1 MTTKDRSERL
11 RNLSPAKRA
20 LLLKALQSEAVRQ
33 EAARTIPKRP
43 AEEPALLSFAQ
54 RRLFFIDQLFPNSPA
69 YNMPAAVRLRGPLQ
83 VSALEQSFNEEIRRH
98 EILRTRFALA
108 GGEPVQVV
116 LPDARVSLSL
126 VDLSETEGETAAREF
141 AKREGRR
148 SFDLAVGPL
157 LHLTLLRLSD
167 DDHIVV
173 LTMHHIISDAW
184 SIDIFLREL
193 SALYES
199 YAAGSQSPLPELS
212 LQYADYAYWQRQRF
226 DDTGL
231 DRQLDYWKKQL
242 SGITTIPEL
251 RTDLPRPAVQTYHGG
266 QHIFA
271 FDRELSEQLHG
282 LSRRANVTPFMLLL
296 AVFKVL
302 LYCYTGHPDVVVG
315 SPVDNRQRVE
325 LEGMIGFFLNTLV
338 LRTDL
343 SGDPAFENLLER
355 VREVVLG
362 GHAHQELPFE
372 TLVSSLQP
380 DRDMGRTL
388 LFQVWFL
395 YQVAPAVTTLHT
407 SIDMTGFP
415 VDYEISHYDL
425 RLNLIESPTEI
436 SGAWEYNVDLFRPA
450 TIERFARQFEMLAQL
465 IVKDP
470 AMKVNELADVLSQ
483 GERERRADTQRQR
496 KQANLDRLSNV
507 KRRAIAKVV

>member
-1 MTTKDRSERL
+1 M
-11 RNLSPAKRA
+11 
-20 LLLKALQSEAVRQ
+20 LLLKALQNEAVRQ
-33 EAARTIPKRP
+33 EAARTIPRRP

-83 VSALEQSFNEEIRRH
+83 VNVLEQSFNEEIRRH

-108 GGEPVQVV
+108 SGEPVQVV
-116 LPDARVSLSL
+116 SPAAPVSLSL
-126 VDLSETEGETAAREF
+126 IDLSETDGEPVAREL
-141 AKREGRR
+141 AKQQGRR
-148 SFDLAVGPL
+148 PFDLAVGPL
-157 LHLTLLRLSD
+157 LQLSLLRLSE

-193 SALYES
+193 GVLYES
-199 YAAGSQSPLPELS
+199 YAAGNDSPLPELP
-212 LQYADYAYWQRQRF
+212 LQYADYAYWQRQRL
-226 DDTGL
+226 DDAAL

-242 SGITTIPEL
+242 SGITTVPEL
-251 RTDLPRPAVQTYHGG
+251 RTDLPRPAVQTYHGS

-271 FDRELSEQLHG
+271 FDQELSEQLHA

-302 LYCYTGHPDVVVG
+302 LYWYTDHPDVVVG

-325 LEGMIGFFLNTLV
+325 LEGMIGVFLNTLV

-343 SGDPAFENLLER
+343 SGDPAFEHLLER

-362 GHAHQELPFE
+362 AHAHQELPFE

-380 DRDMGRTL
+380 DRNIGRTL

-395 YQVAPAVTTLHT
+395 YQVAPAVATPNA
-407 SIDMTGFP
+407 SIEMTGFP

-425 RLNLIESPTEI
+425 RLNLIESPTQI
-436 SGAWEYNVDLFRPA
+436 SGAWEYNTDLFRA
-450 TIERFARQFEMLAQL
+450 VTIERFARQFETLARL
-465 IVKDP
+465 IVQDP
-470 AMKVNELADVLSQ
+470 ARRVNELAEALSHD
-483 GERERRADTQRQR
+483 ERERRADTQRQR
-496 KQANLDRLSNV
+496 KQANLNRLSNV
-507 KRRAIAKVV
+507 KRRAISEVV